1 MPLKKQNKNQIQPDP
16 VSEYYRY
23 ISNAEE
29 MLMKYARL
37 DEDGFFEDEK
47 YVKVAGDLAYKGL
60 LIVLDALMQKKNI
73 KTKGRKSIEK
83 YQEFLANENRRM
95 MKYLNEAYRCWHIM
109 MGYDGDNSI
118 EIWKLGLKFAEEI
131 VNWAKPQ
138 LSTRYKK

>member
-1 MPLKKQNKNQIQPDP
+1 
-16 VSEYYRY
+16 
-23 ISNAEE
+23 

-83 YQEFLANENRRM
+83 YQEFLANENRKM
-95 MKYLNEAYRCWHIM
+95 MKHLNEAYRYLHIL
-109 MGYDGDNSI
+109 MGYDGDNYI
-118 EIWKLGLKFAEEI
+118 ETWKVGLKSAEEI

-138 LSTRYKK
+138 LSTQYKNKK

>member
-83 YQEFLANENRRM
+83 YQEFLANENRKM
-95 MKYLNEAYRCWHIM
+95 MKHLNEAYRYFHLY

-118 EIWKLGLKFAEEI
+118 ETWKLGLKFAEEI

-138 LSTRYKK
+138 LSTQYKK